1 MDTKFRR
8 KFMSVIYDINKI
20 DLIRYDKL
28 KREIVLTIND
38 INAWNNE
45 KEIQEHFESAKKK
58 IETYVN
64 YILSGGALEYFKLSN
79 DKKYSYIIEFV
90 SEPMQ
95 VPVSYVNMLDD
106 YANQIHQNFGETI
119 TLKID
124 VYKK

>member
-1 MDTKFRR
+1 
-8 KFMSVIYDINKI
+8 MSVIYDINKI

>member
-1 MDTKFRR
+1 
-8 KFMSVIYDINKI
+8 MSVIYDTNKI
-20 DLIRYDKL
+20 DLIRYDKW
-28 KREIVLTIND
+28 KRKIVLTIYD

-45 KEIQEHFESAKKK
+45 KEIQEHFDSAKKK

-64 YILSGGALEYFKLSN
+64 YIQSGSALEYFKISN

-90 SEPMQ
+90 SEPMR

-106 YANQIHQNFGETI
+106 YSDQIYQNFGETI

-124 VYKK
+124 ALKKGI